1 MRVFSG
7 FRMHYGKSVAF
18 NVELKNALSHAAA
31 AAAASGRVLL
41 RVLLRSWDGVGSGG
55 FK

>member
-1 MRVFSG
+1 MKVLSG
-7 FRMHYGKSVAF
+7 CRMHYRKSVAF

-31 AAAASGRVLL
+31 AAAAASGRVLL
-41 RVLLRSWDGVGSGG
+41 SWDGVGSGG